1 MLSREDL
8 HPYQIR
14 AIDYIKDK
22 KRCGLALAMGLG
34 KTVASLTA
42 ISDMLD
48 GFSANKVLVIAPLRV
63 AKSVWPKEVTRWAHL
78 SHLKVSVCIG
88 SERQRLSALQTTADI
103 YTINRENVPW
113 LTEQFKGKWPFD
125 CLIVD
130 ESSSFK
136 NASSLRWKALKRIL
150 PHTSHMVLLT
160 GTPSPNS
167 LLDVW
172 AQQYLI
178 DYGMSLGRTMTGY
191 KQRFFEQ
198 DYMGYKWS
206 LKSGAAVDIQQLMT
220 PNWLSMAAEDYLDL
234 PERIDLVESI
244 VLPEDVKDEYDSF
257 EKTLLADLPD
267 GEVVEAIN
275 AGALATK
282 LLQWCLAE
290 GTDVLTRAGWKK
302 IEAITNQDVLYDGVD
317 WVTCSGV
324 VCNGYRS
331 VVELDGVDMTPDHR
345 ILTVSG
351 WQKAEDI
358 LNANDNTRFE
368 RTKVWDVDGSLP
380 ARVKPKQK
388 HNLALSLRLRSGS
401 CADWVKSYW
410 EKVSSLPQIVRVQSW
425 RNHYPIERGARHD
438 THKAVPYL
446 VKCKVTL
453 QQSERQGLSKLWG
466 EGDTNVSRMGKLIF
480 CILGRYAT
488 GLFGNIDPR
497 SEKQRSGLLQRKLSV
512 GDGVRAIE
520 QHPIKHIHRH
530 TPWEYDNNQRSTS
543 VWNKDWDTTCEGD
556 KVQLGGGKTFSNTK
570 KVYDILNVGT
580 RNRFVIRGK
589 TGELL
594 ISHNCNGAIY
604 TNEHK
609 HWTLI
614 HNAKID
620 ALTALVEDN
629 DEPMLVAYNFK
640 SDLERLQKAFPNAV
654 VLDKDPATIDRWNR
668 GEIQM
673 LLAHPQSAGHG
684 LNLQDGGALCVWFGL
699 SWSLEAYL
707 QFNARLHRQGQTRP
721 VRIIH
726 LIAQG
731 CLDERVMSVLQD
743 KDAQQ
748 QSLLQALKR

>member
-88 SERQRLSALQTTADI
+88 SERQRLAALQTTADI

-244 VLPEDVKDEYDSF
+244 VLPDAVKDEYDSF

-282 LLQWCLAE
+282 LLQWC
-290 GTDVLTRAGWKK
+290 
-302 IEAITNQDVLYDGVD
+302 
-317 WVTCSGV
+317 
-324 VCNGYRS
+324 
-331 VVELDGVDMTPDHR
+331 
-345 ILTVSG
+345 
-351 WQKAEDI
+351 
-358 LNANDNTRFE
+358 
-368 RTKVWDVDGSLP
+368 
-380 ARVKPKQK
+380 
-388 HNLALSLRLRSGS
+388 
-401 CADWVKSYW
+401 
-410 EKVSSLPQIVRVQSW
+410 
-425 RNHYPIERGARHD
+425 
-438 THKAVPYL
+438 
-446 VKCKVTL
+446 
-453 QQSERQGLSKLWG
+453 
-466 EGDTNVSRMGKLIF
+466 
-480 CILGRYAT
+480 
-488 GLFGNIDPR
+488 
-497 SEKQRSGLLQRKLSV
+497 
-512 GDGVRAIE
+512 
-520 QHPIKHIHRH
+520 
-530 TPWEYDNNQRSTS
+530 
-543 VWNKDWDTTCEGD
+543 
-556 KVQLGGGKTFSNTK
+556 
-570 KVYDILNVGT
+570 
-580 RNRFVIRGK
+580 
-589 TGELL
+589 
-594 ISHNCNGAIY
+594 NGAIY

-609 HWTLI
+609 HWSLI
-614 HNAKID
+614 HDVKID

-640 SDLERLQKAFPNAV
+640 SDLERLLKAFPTAV
-654 VLDKDPATIDRWNR
+654 VLDKDPVTIDRWNR

-699 SWSLEAYL
+699 SWSLEYYL